1 MDKKEEKIIQE
12 TTNKLLDVLGVKADF
27 EITPS
32 SSEGDKEEQGV
43 EIVLDTQDSGM
54 LIGYHGETLEAL
66 QLILSLCIAK
76 ELGRFV
82 RVAIEI
88 GEYRKNRTDYLKRL
102 VDQTKERVLNE
113 QQIVTLPNL
122 KAWERRAVHM
132 MLQDDSDVVSESQG
146 EGRDR
151 VLTIRPK

>member
-1 MDKKEEKIIQE
+1 MEALNKKEEKIIKN
-12 TTNKLLDVLGVKADF
+12 TTSKLLDVLGVQAEF
-27 EITPS
+27 EIAS
-32 SSEGDKEEQGV
+32 QDNNEGVNIE
-43 EIVLDTQDSGM
+43 LNTQDSGM

-76 ELGRFV
+76 RLGRFV
-82 RVAIEI
+82 RVSIEI

-102 VDQTKERVLNE
+102 VEQTKERVLTE
-113 QQIVTLPNL
+113 KQTVTLPNL
-122 KAWERRAVHM
+122 KAWERRTVHM
-132 MLQDDSDVVSESQG
+132 ILQDDSEVISESQG

>member
-1 MDKKEEKIIQE
+1 MDKKDEKIIKD
-12 TTNKLLDVLGVKADF
+12 TTNKLLEVLGVQAEF
-27 EITPS
+27 EINPEE
-32 SSEGDKEEQGV
+32 EGIAIELE
-43 EIVLDTQDSGM
+43 TQDSGM

-76 ELGRFV
+76 KLGRFV

-102 VDQTKERVLNE
+102 VEQTKERVLS
-113 QQIVTLPNL
+113 QKQTVTLPNL
-122 KAWERRAVHM
+122 KAWERRSVHM
-132 MLQDDSDVVSESQG
+132 MLQDDADVVSESQG